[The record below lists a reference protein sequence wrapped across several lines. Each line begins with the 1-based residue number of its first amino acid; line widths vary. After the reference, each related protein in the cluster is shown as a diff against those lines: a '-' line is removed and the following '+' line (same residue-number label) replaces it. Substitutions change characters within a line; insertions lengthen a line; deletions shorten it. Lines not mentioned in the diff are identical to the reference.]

1 MSPQKPFD
9 LTLDV
14 MVEAEIADW
23 LADREGGT
31 TVEAE
36 QMEFEEEDNGN

>member
-1 MSPQKPFD
+1 MSSPQKPFD
-9 LTLDV
+9 LLVDDV
-14 MVEAEIADW
+14 IDCEIQDW

-36 QMEFEEEDNGN
+36 QMEFEEE

>member
-1 MSPQKPFD
+1 MSSPQKPFD
-9 LTLDV
+9 LTLDM

-23 LADREGGT
+23 LEERDGGT

-36 QMEFEEEDNGN
+36 QMLMEIEE

>member
-9 LTLDV
+9 LMVDDV
-14 MVEAEIADW
+14 IEVEIQNW
-23 LADREGGT
+23 LEDRDSGGT

-36 QMEFEEEDNGN
+36 QMEFEEEV